1 MKIGGS
7 YPEIAAQEKVVD
19 GFVELVK
26 RDQLD
31 ENILTEALEKS
42 ISYFNTMYPVLL
54 GSETRQNHNLLISD
68 NVKVLS
74 SACDGFNIDAM
85 VVRNLIEVNL
95 QACLSVEVEV
105 LTVQPFSLRTSE
117 TSAC

>member
-1 MKIGGS
+1 MLLKIGAS

-26 RDQLD
+26 RDKLD

-42 ISYFNTMYPVLL
+42 ISYFNTMFPLLL
-54 GSETRQNHNLLISD
+54 GAEIRPNHNLLISD

-74 SACDGFNIDAM
+74 SACDGLNTDAM
-85 VVRNLIEVNL
+85 VIRNLIEVDINEEYNVV
-95 QACLSVEVEV
+95 CLMHS
-105 LTVQPFSLRTSE
+105 SS
-117 TSAC
+117 